1 MFQHLKSLISFRV
14 TSLRMILALFSFL
27 GIFSFNSSNCYAE
40 MEEAHS
46 NLTPW
51 SGYWW
56 PHYEGAIL
64 GPLSKYD
71 ITTGK
76 QSKVWEQKH
85 HPSGSQVPKWF
96 GYCHAWAAASVMEQ
110 QPRKSRKVKGPVG
123 SALLKVSDQKGWLA
137 VSHAKDVANSYG
149 DRFGDNRGSE
159 DRHDLAP
166 DQLWRLLKLYVK
178 QQGIPLILDVEAGD
192 QVWNYPIYAY
202 RINYQPRAGS
212 SGLYQAKLGLW
223 MADDAVAPD
232 FVGVKVRYQTYQ
244 FTFRMQNGSI
254 LMGSGKW
261 VGNSLKDHPD
271 FAWYPYVAR
280 PENPEVDYK
289 LVKKMLTGSGNAVS
303 PNTSPNENRPNTNTE
318 TIANNNPT
326 STNNTNNANS
336 GTVGTRPGNRIV
348 PEGIDLLS
356 PLELAALVM
365 NRTAAFNFDVSI
377 DRFEGG
383 IYRIGESFTI
393 SAQSEQAGYLYLL
406 HIDPRGKLDLIY
418 PQAGENNKIPAG
430 KLVQIPHSKS
440 KQPFLVRGP
449 KGQHRVTAVV
459 TSRPLLLSGLISGT
473 QQQTS
478 QKKVE
483 KRKTESRQV
492 SQKQKTKSQQSQ
504 NQPKKK
510 NTTEG
515 NDQENLKGYQANQNG
530 QFRWH
535 PSQRKLIEEL
545 LQQYLKDQQNPLAAN
560 GEVDIKKL
568 LGQFAQDEVL
578 FLVQ

>member
-1 MFQHLKSLISFRV
+1 MRQHSKSLISFRV
-14 TSLRMILALFSFL
+14 ISLRMILALFLFT
-27 GIFSFNSSNCYAE
+27 GIFSFSSSNCSAE

-71 ITTGK
+71 KTTGK
-76 QSKVWEQKH
+76 NSATWEKNN
-85 HPSGSQVPKWF
+85 HPSGSQVPKGF
-96 GYCHAWAAASVMEQ
+96 GYCHAWAASAVMEQ
-110 QPRKSRKVKGPVG
+110 EPRKSRQVQGPA
-123 SALLKVSDQKGWLA
+123 SSLILKVSDQKGWLA
-137 VSHAKDVANSYG
+137 VGHAKDVANSYG

-202 RINYQPRAGS
+202 RIQYQPQAGAN
-212 SGLYQAKLGLW
+212 GIYQAKLGLW

-244 FTFRMQNGSI
+244 FTFRMQNGSV

-280 PENPEVDYK
+280 PENPEIDYK
-289 LVKKMLTGSGNAVS
+289 LVKKMLTGSGAT
-303 PNTSPNENRPNTNTE
+303 TSPNENRPNI
-318 TIANNNPT
+318 IADNNRPD
-326 STNNTNNANS
+326 SGNNTNNDNS
-336 GTVGTRPGNRIV
+336 STTESRPNNPII
-348 PEGIDLLS
+348 PEGVDLLS

-383 IYRIGESFTI
+383 IYSVGETFKI
-393 SAQSEQAGYLYLL
+393 SAKSEEPGYLYLL
-406 HIDPRGKLDLIY
+406 HIDPQGNLDLIF
-418 PQAGENNKIPAG
+418 PQAGQDNKIPAG
-430 KLVQIPHSKS
+430 KLMQIPAQKS
-440 KQPFLVRGP
+440 KQQFLVHGP

-459 TSRPLLLSGLISGT
+459 TTRPLLLSGLISGT
-473 QQQTS
+473 QQQQMT
-478 QKKVE
+478 QHKVD
-483 KRKTESRQV
+483 KQKTESRPV
-492 SQKQKTKSQQSQ
+492 SQKQKSKSQ
-504 NQPKKK
+504 NQPQNKKVA
-510 NTTEG
+510 G
-515 NDQENLKGYQANQNG
+515 GAGQENLKEYQSYQTG

-535 PSQRKLIEEL
+535 PSQQKIISEL
-545 LQQYLKDQQNPLAAN
+545 LQQYLQDQKNPLTAS
-560 GEVDIKKL
+560 GEIDINQI
-568 LGQFAQDEVL
+568 LGKFAQDEVL